1 MNASQKLDVLKD
13 VCEDDA
19 ALDRALEKLL
29 DTTLQDYRTRQK
41 HYEQLLAVFETRYQM
56 PSETFYARFDAG
68 ELGDAMD
75 FFEWSGLYELYRE
88 VIAKIQRLEQMQ

>member
-29 DTTLQDYRTRQK
+29 DATLHDYRSHQK
-41 HYEQLLAVFETRYQM
+41 HYEESLAVFEKRYQM
-56 PSETFYARFDAG
+56 PSKTFYARFEAG

-88 VIAKIQRLEQMQ
+88 VIAKIERLEQMQ